1 MSRQDEAMDITRR
14 SIALS
19 ERAVQQNDE
28 TIRLLQEILR
38 ELKKKSC

>member
-14 SIALS
+14 SITLS